1 MQSILDGLYQQ
12 SRNGDNFYKLIELM
26 KKDENI
32 RLAYRNIKRNMGS
45 LTAGTDGMTINDIK
59 VLSTDEVIEKVQGMF
74 DWYEP
79 QPVKRVFIPKPNG
92 DRRPLG
98 IPTIWDRLFQQ
109 CVLQILEPICEAKF
123 HNHSYG
129 FRPNRSTHHALAR
142 MKSLVNRKG
151 TGFHYCVDLDIKG
164 FFDNVHHGKL
174 LKQLWTLGIRDK
186 KLLSIISRLL
196 KAEIINQGVPHKG
209 TPQGGILSP
218 LLANIVLNE
227 LDWWIS
233 DQWETIQTSHPYSAN
248 SSKYHSLKR
257 SKLKECFFVRY
268 ADDAKILCRDYVT
281 AFKIFEA
288 TKDFLKNR
296 LYLEISPK
304 KSKII
309 NLRKK
314 VSHFLGFTIKVNKKR
329 NKHVAHS
336 RMCPKAK
343 NNAYN
348 KLKKAIKE
356 IRKKQTPESV
366 WHYNTI
372 VMGIQNYYSAA
383 THINC
388 DLDHMSYHLTRRLY
402 NRLRRDWKKAIK
414 QDMSTNLRKRYKNYN
429 PKLYKI
435 KDIVLIP
442 IHAQKHKRAMNFTQS
457 ISNYTKEGREKV
469 HNTLK
474 IIDKETL
481 RHVQRFYTNYRTVEY
496 TDNRIAKFIAQYGRC
511 AITKQELGLVGW
523 HCHHKIPLESGGQDN
538 YDNLIIVR
546 EDIHVAVH
554 QSDSN
559 KAKSILNKY
568 EVTEEKK
575 VLFDKLRM
583 YANRSPI
590 FSSDRKLVN

>member
-1 MQSILDGLYQQ
+1 MQSIMDGLYQQ

-59 VLSTDEVIEKVQGMF
+59 VLLVDEVIEKVKRMF

-142 MKSLVNRKG
+142 MKSLVNNQG
-151 TGFHYCVDLDIKG
+151 NGFHYCVDIDIKS

-186 KLLSIISRLL
+186 RLLSIISKLL
-196 KAEIINQGVPHKG
+196 KAEIVNEGFPQKG

-218 LLANIVLNE
+218 LLSNIVLNE
-227 LDWWIS
+227 LDWWVS
-233 DQWETIQTSHPYSAN
+233 NQWETIKSSYPYKSN
-248 SSKYHSLKR
+248 NGKYRALRKTNLKV
-257 SKLKECFFVRY
+257 CFLVRY

-281 AFKIFEA
+281 ALKIFEA
-288 TKDFLKNR
+288 TKDFLRTR
-296 LYLEISPK
+296 LNLEISPK

-314 VSHFLGFTIKVNKKR
+314 SSQFLGFTIKAKRKR

-336 RMCPKAK
+336 RMCPKARK
-343 NNAYN
+343 TAYE
-348 KLKKAIKE
+348 KLKKAVKD

-383 THINC
+383 THISY
-388 DLDHMSYHLTRRLY
+388 DLDHMSCHLIRTLY
-402 NRLRRDWKKAIK
+402 NRLRRDWKKATK
-414 QDMSTNLRKRYKNYN
+414 QDMSTVLRKRYKGYN

-435 KDIVLIP
+435 KDIVLVP
-442 IHAQKHKRAMNFTQS
+442 LYAQKHKPALNFTQS
-457 ISNYTKEGREKV
+457 ISNYTKEGREKI
-469 HNTLK
+469 HDTLK
-474 IIDKETL
+474 AIDKETL
-481 RHVQRFYTNYRTVEY
+481 RHVQRFYMNHRTVEY
-496 TDNRIAKFIAQYGRC
+496 NDNRIAKFIAQYGKC
-511 AITKQELGLVGW
+511 AITKYELGLVGW
-523 HCHHKIPLESGGQDN
+523 HCHHKIPLEYGGKDN
-538 YDNLIIVR
+538 YANLIIIQ
-546 EDIHVAVH
+546 EDIHVAIH
-554 QSDSN
+554 NDDSS
-559 KAKSILNKY
+559 KVKSILNKY
-568 EVTEEKK
+568 GMTEEKK
-575 VLFDKLRM
+575 VMFDKLRIS
-583 YANRSPI
+583 ARRSPI
-590 FSSDRKLVN
+590 FSSVKKLVN